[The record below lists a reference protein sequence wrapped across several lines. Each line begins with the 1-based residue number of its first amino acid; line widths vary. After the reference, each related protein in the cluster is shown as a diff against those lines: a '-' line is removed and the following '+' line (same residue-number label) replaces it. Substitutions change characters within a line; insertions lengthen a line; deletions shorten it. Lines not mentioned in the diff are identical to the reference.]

1 MVRDNE
7 ALQRSD
13 NVALKD
19 MEESK
24 PKYKKRWGD
33 RVDGRLLRSLDPIT
47 QLIPYLM
54 PTRSGSQNLFNFSI
68 PTTELDSYVHRIR
81 EERNLPGFGI
91 MHVLIAAYVRA
102 ISQRP
107 GINRFVSANRL
118 YARHGIEVIMA
129 VKKELKLEAPETMI
143 KFFFNPDATIFDV
156 YNQMT
161 DKITQFQNSPSEE
174 DIVVSLGR
182 LFLRIPQ
189 IFLTMTFAFVRWLD
203 THGWLPRILT
213 KESPFH
219 GSVLFTA
226 IGSLGVPVIY
236 HHLYDLGNVPVFVA
250 FSTNRRERKLLSD
263 NVIGQTRYL
272 DCNFTLDDRICDG
285 FYYASALREIK
296 KHLKNPHL
304 LEVPPQEIVE
314 DIY

>member
-7 ALQRSD
+7 ALQRTD

-156 YNQMT
+156 YTQMT

-189 IFLTMTFAFVRWLD
+189 IFLTM
-203 THGWLPRILT
+203 IL
-213 KESPFH
+213 K
-219 GSVLFTA
+219 
-226 IGSLGVPVIY
+226 
-236 HHLYDLGNVPVFVA
+236 
-250 FSTNRRERKLLSD
+250 
-263 NVIGQTRYL
+263 
-272 DCNFTLDDRICDG
+272 
-285 FYYASALREIK
+285 
-296 KHLKNPHL
+296 
-304 LEVPPQEIVE
+304 
-314 DIY
+314 

>member
-7 ALQRSD
+7 ALQRTD

-54 PTRSGSQNLFNFSI
+54 PTRSGSQNLFNFSM

-143 KFFFNPDATIFDV
+143 KFFFD
-156 YNQMT
+156 
-161 DKITQFQNSPSEE
+161 
-174 DIVVSLGR
+174 
-182 LFLRIPQ
+182 
-189 IFLTMTFAFVRWLD
+189 
-203 THGWLPRILT
+203 
-213 KESPFH
+213 
-219 GSVLFTA
+219 
-226 IGSLGVPVIY
+226 PVIKS
-236 HHLYDLGNVPVFVA
+236 V
-250 FSTNRRERKLLSD
+250 
-263 NVIGQTRYL
+263 
-272 DCNFTLDDRICDG
+272 
-285 FYYASALREIK
+285 
-296 KHLKNPHL
+296 
-304 LEVPPQEIVE
+304 
-314 DIY
+314 